1 MKPYYIGL
9 DIGTNSVGWAVANM
23 DYTIPKY
30 RGNAM
35 WGIRLF
41 EESDTA
47 EERRTF
53 RAGRRRTERRK
64 ERLKLLEILFDKEI
78 SSIDPA
84 FFRRLRESNL
94 YMQDKTEEVPYA
106 LFADRLYTDKE
117 FHKEFPSIYHLRKSI
132 LENKKKY
139 DVRIV
144 FLALH
149 HIIKN
154 RGHFLF
160 ENLTIGEIS
169 SFEKVF
175 YELVGYLADNY
186 DLELHCTD
194 EKELSDVLLNKLL
207 GKKKKTDAILQLCEI
222 KKKTNPQMAAILSL
236 MAGSSVKLADIFQ
249 EDTWNDTEYKSISF
263 SDKFEEKA
271 IELQNLLGEK
281 FELLEKL
288 KAIYDWAVL
297 ADILQGE
304 QYISYAKVKTYET
317 HQADLR
323 WLKKFVA
330 LHCLEKKSEIFRK
343 SKSGLNNYVAYA
355 GKVKKNGKTGVL
367 ENRCTQEDF
376 CGYLKKILPVSDN
389 PEDQKMRERIE
400 NGTFMPKQIT
410 KDNGV
415 IPMQIHRAELVA
427 ILKNAEAYLP
437 FLQEKDEEGMT
448 VSEKIIAIFDY
459 RIPYYV
465 GPLNQHSDKAWIVRQ
480 TGKIYPWNFHQ
491 KVDIEASAEAFIQNL
506 TSKCTYLPQ
515 EDVLPKQSILYSRY
529 MVLNELN
536 NLKINGEKI
545 SVACKQ
551 DIFNTLFLTRK
562 KVTRKMLADYFK
574 ANGIQAETITGFD
587 GDFKA
592 NMKSYLDLE
601 PFELTLEEKEDV
613 IAAITIFGDDRRL
626 LQKRLTAKYGEKL
639 DTDEIRSISRL
650 KYTGWGALSKAFLTD
665 VESVDPES
673 GEIFNIITALWET
686 NDNLMMLLGSKYGFD
701 KCLKEMTVS
710 EESQSM
716 REMVENLYVSPKIKR
731 PIYQA
736 MQIVQELVKIQGDA
750 PKKIFVEVTRGPQEK
765 KRTDSRRNKLLAL
778 YESCKNDEKELYE
791 ALQKTYTSDEDF
803 RRDALYLYFTQM
815 GKCMYTGDDIPLEQL
830 FDRNV
835 YDIDHIFPQ
844 SKVKDDSLDNRV
856 LVKKEV
862 NAKKDNIYPI
872 PKDVR
877 TKQMGFWHILLEKG
891 LISKKKFERLT
902 RPYPLTDEE
911 LSDFIQ
917 RQVVETGQSVKAV
930 ATLLRQIYERF
941 GTEIVY
947 VKAGQVSDFR
957 HEYDMLKCRE
967 VNDFHHAKDAYLNIV
982 VGNVYN
988 EKFTHN
994 RANFIKGLQTSKYSL
1009 NRMFQYNINNAW
1021 VADNDT
1027 SIGIVKKTMAKNN
1040 IRYTRYAFCQK
1051 GGLFDQNPLK
1061 KGKGQVSLKKG
1072 ARGDTEKYGAYNRPS
1087 STFFALVEYEEKKG
1101 KAGRKLVPVDLYLL
1115 REYEED
1121 PVAYMKKY
1129 AELKNPRIVIP
1140 CIKYGACLSFDGF
1153 RAHISSKISGG
1164 RQIGFKPGVQ
1174 LILSY
1179 HQEVYIKRLLKVIE
1193 KHKEPNSFDK
1203 ITLEENLNLY
1213 HSLCEKMV
1221 YTIFGKKFA
1230 PLGEKLMKN
1239 QEKFKKLTL
1248 LQQGYV
1254 IAEILKI
1261 LHANVMTGDLRL
1273 VGESG
1278 QTGATTYGANLLGI
1292 KGVSSICLIHQ
1303 SVTGLY
1309 EKEIDLLH

>member
-9 DIGTNSVGWAVANM
+9 DIGTNSVGWAVSNM

-41 EESDTA
+41 EESDTS
-47 EERRTF
+47 EKRRTY
-53 RAGRRRTERRK
+53 RIGRRRIERRK
-64 ERLKLLEILFDKEI
+64 ERLNLLEILFNNEI
-78 SSIDPA
+78 SRIDPA
-84 FFRRLRESNL
+84 FFRRLKESNL
-94 YMQDKTEEVPYA
+94 YIQDKTEEVPYA
-106 LFADRLYTDKE
+106 LFADNLYTDKE
-117 FHKEFPSIYHLRKSI
+117 FHREFPSIYHLRKAI
-132 LENKKKY
+132 LENKKEY

-160 ENLTIGEIS
+160 ENLTIGEIY

-175 YELVGYLADNY
+175 RELVEYLADNY
-186 DLELHCTD
+186 ELELYCTD
-194 EKELSDVLLNKLL
+194 ENALADVLSNKLL
-207 GKKKKTDAILQLCEI
+207 GKKKKADAILQLCEI
-222 KKKTNPQMAAILSL
+222 KKKTDPQIAAMLSL
-236 MAGSSVKLADIFQ
+236 MAGATVKLADIFQ
-249 EDTWNDTEYKSISF
+249 EVTLNNTEYKSVSF
-263 SDKFEEKA
+263 SDKFEEKSN
-271 IELQNLLGEK
+271 ELQNILGER

-304 QYISYAKVKTYET
+304 QYISYAKVKTYEI
-317 HQADLR
+317 HQNDLK
-323 WLKKFVA
+323 WLKQFVN
-330 LHCLEKKSEIFRK
+330 LHCPEKKSEIFRK
-343 SKSGLNNYVAYA
+343 TKSGLNNYVAYS
-355 GKVKKNGKTGVL
+355 GKIKKNGRTGVI
-367 ENRCTQEDF
+367 ENRCSQEDF
-376 CGYLKKILPVSDN
+376 CAYLKKVLPISDDPN
-389 PEDQKMRERIE
+389 DQKMRERIE

-415 IPMQIHRAELVA
+415 IPMQIQRAELVA
-427 ILKNAEAYLP
+427 TLKNVETYLP
-437 FLQEKDEEGMT
+437 FLNEKDKDGIT
-448 VSEKIIAIFDY
+448 VSEKILAVFDY

-465 GPLNQHSDKAWIVRQ
+465 GPLNQHSDKAWIVRK
-480 TGKIYPWNFHQ
+480 TGKIYPWNFDQ

-536 NLKINGEKI
+536 NLRVNGDKI

-551 DIFNTLFLTRK
+551 DIFHTLFLTHK
-562 KVTRKMLADYFK
+562 KVTRRMLADYFK
-574 ANGIQAETITGFD
+574 SKGIQAETITGFD

-592 NMKSYLDLE
+592 SMKSYLDLQ
-601 PFELTLEEKEDV
+601 PFDLSLEEKEDV
-613 IAAITIFGDDRRL
+613 IAAITIFGADRHL

-639 DTDEIRSISRL
+639 DEDDIRNISRL
-650 KYTGWGALSKAFLTD
+650 KYTGWGNLSKAFLTKI
-665 VESVDPES
+665 ESVDPES

-686 NDNLMMLLGSKYGFD
+686 NDNLMTLLGSKYSFD
-701 KCLKEMTVS
+701 KHLKEVAVS
-710 EESQSM
+710 EDNQSL
-716 REMVENLYVSPKIKR
+716 REMVEDLYVSPKIKR

-736 MQIVQELVKIQGDA
+736 MQIVQELVKIQGNV

-765 KRTDSRRNKLLAL
+765 KRTESRRNKLLEL
-778 YESCKNDEKELYE
+778 YESCKNDEPELYE
-791 ALQKTYTSDEDF
+791 ALNERYTSDEDF

-815 GKCMYTGDDIPLEQL
+815 GKCMYTGEDIPLEQL

-835 YDIDHIFPQ
+835 FDIDHIFPQ

-862 NAKKDNIYPI
+862 NAKKGNIYPLPEDI
-872 PKDVR
+872 R
-877 TKQMGFWHILLEKG
+877 TKQTGLWHALLEKG
-891 LISKKKFERLT
+891 LISKKKFERLM

-930 ATLLRQIYERF
+930 ATMLRQMYERY

-947 VKAGQVSDFR
+947 VKARQVSDFR
-957 HEYDMLKCRE
+957 DKYDMLKCRE
-967 VNDFHHAKDAYLNIV
+967 VNDLHHAKDAYLNIV

-994 RANFIKGLQTSKYSL
+994 RANFIKGLQTGSYSL
-1009 NRMFQYNINNAW
+1009 NWMFRYNIENAW
-1021 VADNDT
+1021 IADNDM
-1027 SIGIVKKTMAKNN
+1027 SLGIVKKTMAKNN

-1072 ARGDTEKYGAYNRPS
+1072 VRGDTEKYGAYSHPS
-1087 STFFALVEYEEKKG
+1087 SAFFALVEYEEKKG

-1121 PVAYMKKY
+1121 PVLYMEKY
-1129 AELKNPRIVIP
+1129 AELKNPKILIS

-1153 RAHISSKISGG
+1153 RAHISSKSNEGKTIVY
-1164 RQIGFKPGVQ
+1164 KPGIQ
-1174 LILSY
+1174 LVLSNQ
-1179 HQEVYIKRLLKVIE
+1179 QELYIKKLIKMVE
-1193 KHKEPNSFDK
+1193 KNKEPSSFDK
-1203 ITLEENLNLY
+1203 ITLEENMSLY
-1213 HSLCEKMV
+1213 QSLCEKMV
-1221 YTIFGKKFA
+1221 YTVFGKKFA
-1230 PLGEKLMKN
+1230 AIGEKLIN
-1239 QEKFKKLTL
+1239 SQEKFEKLTL

-1254 IAEILKI
+1254 ISEILKI

-1273 VGESG
+1273 IGESG
-1278 QTGATTYGANLLGI
+1278 QAGTTTFGTNLLGI
-1292 KGVSSICLIHQ
+1292 RGISSVYLIHQ
-1303 SVTGLY
+1303 SVTGLF